1 MISVNTKINIFTN
14 KDNEITAA
22 QKKELAEA
30 YKKLRDEADPKKREA
45 LFKELDKT
53 VFSKYQFTAPDT
65 GATGK
70 LTAQMFFDKVQYMN
84 SKFIDNP
91 YTYVDDSFY
100 NKLTGEGLKK
110 NKHKAAITKDEL
122 VSMILGSDIKPQ
134 DRAFVQAGLTPDKKE
149 LYDNLFQ
156 GSL

>member
-1 MISVNTKINIFTN
+1 MPSEKAFRHTSIGAGSTLNDKSASPLISVNTKINIFTN
-14 KDNEITAA
+14 KDNEITQS

-45 LFKELDKT
+45 LFKELDAT
-53 VFSKYQFTAPDT
+53 VFSKYQYETADT

-100 NKLTGEGLKK
+100 NKLTGE
-110 NKHKAAITKDEL
+110 
-122 VSMILGSDIKPQ
+122 
-134 DRAFVQAGLTPDKKE
+134 
-149 LYDNLFQ
+149 
-156 GSL
+156 